1 MKKTKLLSFCL
12 MAAMCFPLIA
22 YSQYYDDVEII
33 EEVVTEDWDPLQK
46 TRDSL
51 RELSMDYYKDL
62 SHWDIF
68 IEPSVVAQEDT
79 AFDPA
84 GMKHAYFVRR
94 FYFIA
99 VPHASDFQYHPSV
112 VGPHLYAYGQ
122 KMPIE
127 ANDAQQ
133 LQIIRKAVFPFAA
146 DFSAN
151 TPSRAIFQQY
161 VEKNFDKDYQYVVD
175 SLIAW
180 KISHL
185 NKYEFEDTASLSDV
199 ISVEISQK
207 IKRSNILTCLTDEYA
222 KAVPQPTIT
231 EAPAREPIATP
242 KSIDHLKKV
251 AVKAEGNI
259 YILPQSTILNQIA
272 QELSEE
278 FKYNYGLEGYSST
291 IAGMTIRKNEPAEYE
306 ESLEH
311 DEDYYF
317 SPVSISGRTYFML
330 NDHTILL
337 HPEIY
342 WRENED
348 YNYFYL
354 NESWDMYS
362 EFPNKNWQESD
373 TVITLSHGLTETM
386 TLAECYQRSL
396 KDTVNCIFPTRFPP
410 VLKVYVDDE
419 IFDYDYYN
427 DCKECYTK
435 SAILE
440 HLNEGSVLYDYFEKD
455 FYKNDLASTDSKS
468 IGYYPN
474 AYRYLGYDDEY
485 DDVES
490 NGEETIY
497 LSKEQSHKIRKL
509 LAKRKRLINQGI
521 SLLMRGYKEELATPI
536 PKGQLHLTQS
546 FGGWSIKGKNDP
558 YEATYDDEPV
568 VIEVDKVN
576 DRNNSKNK
584 FEKKMERLENKIN
597 EIDSKMRQINEEI
610 EKIAGHHI
618 TFGIL

>member
-1 MKKTKLLSFCL
+1 MKTKLLSLCL
-12 MAAMCFPLIA
+12 MAAMCFPLTA
-22 YSQYYDDVEII
+22 YSQYYDDDVEIV

-68 IEPSVVAQEDT
+68 IEPSVTVQEDT

-99 VPHASDFQYHPSV
+99 VPHASDFQYQPSV

-133 LQIIRKAVFPFAA
+133 LQMIRKAVFPFAA

-151 TPSRAIFQQY
+151 TPSRTIFQQY
-161 VEKNFDKDYQYVVD
+161 VEQNFNKDYQYVVD

-185 NKYEFEDTASLSDV
+185 QRYEFNDTTSSSDKN
-199 ISVEISQK
+199 SVEISQK
-207 IKRSNILTCLTDEYA
+207 KEPTTIITCLTDEYA

-231 EAPAREPIATP
+231 EAPAREPIESP
-242 KSIDHLKKV
+242 KSIEQLKNM
-251 AVKAEGNI
+251 AVKKQNNI
-259 YILPQSTILNQIA
+259 YLLPANSILNGIA
-272 QELSEE
+272 QQPSE
-278 FKYNYGLEGYSST
+278 NYYDEEEAYEST
-291 IAGMTIRKNEPAEYE
+291 IAGMTINRDDYEEYE
-306 ESLEH
+306 YSPNYT
-311 DEDYYF
+311 DF
-317 SPVSISGRTYFML
+317 PVSVSGQSYFML
-330 NDHTILL
+330 NSHAVLL
-337 HPEIY
+337 FPEVY
-342 WRENED
+342 YGGDPYETE
-348 YNYFYL
+348 FAFFL
-354 NESWDMYS
+354 ESRNRYDRKQT
-362 EFPNKNWQESD
+362 PD
-373 TVITLSHGLTETM
+373 TVLIISPDRIEKM
-386 TLAECYQRSL
+386 TLKECYQSSL
-396 KDTVNCIFPTRFPP
+396 KDTNCRFDSDFPP
-410 VLKVYVDDE
+410 YLRVYVNDDLYE
-419 IFDYDYYN
+419 LGYYD

-440 HLNEGSVLYDYFEKD
+440 HLNEGSILYDYFAKD
-455 FYKNDLASTDSKS
+455 FYKNDLTYTTSKS
-468 IGYYPN
+468 IGYSPN

-490 NGEETIY
+490 NGEEIIY

-584 FEKKMERLENKIN
+584 FEKKMERLENKID